1 MQPDFGLFEVW
12 GSDPGLLST
21 VVAGHFPHFKT
32 PSSKLSSRLQLVSK
46 IILCA
51 GNPKACRHSVPAT
64 EKSYFRDLFQFP
76 LNIDVLAQ
84 PCADRWML
92 VEEAAIRAAKLCFP
106 WEGHS
111 SPWSS
116 SRDLGRI
123 QQPFLLRLS
132 TRKPAKH
139 KPLSQ
144 GLLPKSARKVGSPF
158 FDSSRQQGNP
168 SRRRAFGWTAS
179 VWNLV
184 MRSTR
189 WNYLFVLVGLFVTR
203 WLPLQQAAARLLSE
217 NIPEKRGV
225 FWCRALLTSLTGV
238 MRTPGNAGIS
248 AGVGCS
254 HGEGSA
260 GLGGAWPHTAAQA
273 VTLPQEWEFGGL
285 SLRLPGLPSQ
295 GLPTGP
301 GTPGASLQPGLPT
314 EFSAVPACPPASLKA
329 RAL

>member
-1 MQPDFGLFEVW
+1 
-12 GSDPGLLST
+12 
-21 VVAGHFPHFKT
+21 
-32 PSSKLSSRLQLVSK
+32 
-46 IILCA
+46 
-51 GNPKACRHSVPAT
+51 
-64 EKSYFRDLFQFP
+64 
-76 LNIDVLAQ
+76 
-84 PCADRWML
+84 ML
-92 VEEAAIRAAKLCFP
+92 VEEAAIRAAELCFP

-189 WNYLFVLVGLFVTR
+189 WNYLFVFVGLFATR

-225 FWCRALLTSLTGV
+225 FQCRALLTSLTRV

-248 AGVGCS
+248 AGGDALMGRGLLAWGV
-254 HGEGSA
+254 HGPVRQLRQWHYPRSA
-260 GLGGAWPHTAAQA
+260 GLGVWLWGCQGYPARACRQDRAHR
-273 VTLPQEWEFGGL
+273 V
-285 SLRLPGLPSQ
+285 LPSSL
-295 GLPTGP
+295 GCLPNSVRCLP
-301 GTPGASLQPGLPT
+301 ARQPVSKQ
-314 EFSAVPACPPASLKA
+314 EHYN
-329 RAL
+329 